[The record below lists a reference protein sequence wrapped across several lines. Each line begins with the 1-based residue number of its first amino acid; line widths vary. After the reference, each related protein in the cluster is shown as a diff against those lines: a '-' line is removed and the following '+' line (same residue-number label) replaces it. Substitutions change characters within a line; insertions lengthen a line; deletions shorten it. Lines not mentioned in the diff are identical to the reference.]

1 MGAMAWRGTAMA
13 KKKGKKD
20 SKPRLPRNP
29 GLPDKD
35 TVISERTFT
44 SPKGMRYRI
53 IRTTEK
59 DPYDSP
65 DGDNG
70 NTK

>member
-1 MGAMAWRGTAMA
+1 MA
-13 KKKGKKD
+13 KDDKPGGKRQERP
-20 SKPRLPRNP
+20 KPAKTPNP

-44 SPKGMRYRI
+44 SPKGRRYRI

-59 DPYDSP
+59 DPYDPP
-65 DGDNG
+65 DDENKSGS
-70 NTK
+70 